1 MPRLKRSDP
10 STPGIAR
17 RKRGTGFEY
26 LDPVGG
32 RVADPEVLQRIKDL
46 VIPPAWTDV
55 WICPDPNGH
64 LQAVGMDAAGRRQYL
79 YHPAWRVRRD
89 AEKFDR
95 MIDFARAL
103 PGLRRTATHH
113 LEQDGLRRERVLAC
127 AARLLDR
134 GFFRVGSEAYAEQ
147 NGSVGL
153 ATIRK
158 GHVTCTGDA
167 LTFDYPAK
175 GGKQHVQSV
184 VDPAVCEVVSALKR
198 RRGGGEDL
206 LAYRN
211 GSRWVDVRSEEIN
224 AYIKEHTGGDF
235 SAKDFRTWHGTV
247 LAAISL
253 AVAAPAAATP
263 TGRKRAMSWAV
274 KQVSHYLG
282 NTPAVCRASYIDP
295 RVFDR
300 YRAGVTIGGVIGELG
315 ADLEEHPAMQAAIEE
330 AVIDLIAGEE
340 SPALEQ
346 VATSTLEQVA

>member
-1 MPRLKRSDP
+1 VNDP
-10 STPGIAR
+10 QT
-17 RKRGTGFEY
+17 
-26 LDPVGG
+26 
-32 RVADPEVLQRIKDL
+32 LQRIKDL

-55 WICPDPNGH
+55 WICPHPNGH
-64 LQAVGMDAAGRRQYL
+64 LQAVGTDAAGRRQYL
-79 YHPAWRVRRD
+79 YHPAWGGRRD

-95 MIDFARAL
+95 MIEFARAL
-103 PGLRRTATHH
+103 PRLREAASRH
-113 LEQDGLRRERVLAC
+113 LEEEGLTRERVLAT

-134 GFFRVGSEAYAEQ
+134 GFFRVGSEQYAEQ

-153 ATIRK
+153 ATIEK
-158 GHVTCTGDA
+158 SHVMCDGHEV
-167 LTFDYPAK
+167 TFDYPAK

-184 VDPAVCEVVSALKR
+184 VDPAVCDVVRSLKR

-206 LAYRN
+206 LAYRG
-211 GSRWVDVRSEEIN
+211 GSRWTDVRSEDIN
-224 AYIKEHTGGDF
+224 AYIKEHTGRDF

-247 LAAISL
+247 FAAISL
-253 AVAAPAAATP
+253 AVAAPAATSP

-300 YRAGVTIGGVIGELG
+300 YRAGVTIAGVLG
-315 ADLEEHPAMQAAIEE
+315 DVGAGFEEHPAMQATIED

-340 SPALEQ
+340 SPALER
-346 VATSTLEQVA
+346 VA